1 MDSYDIRFWDIKK
14 LDTGTTA
21 RYRVRWAVDGRE
33 HCKSFKARPLADGF
47 LTGLKDAARDQRPFS
62 PRTGLPGAE
71 TTDGE
76 MTIWYEH
83 ARAYT
88 EAKWAALA
96 PVSRRSVAEAL
107 VTVTTALPSKE
118 PGAPE
123 PKVVRRAL
131 FAWAFNPATRDT
143 SPPPEIAAA
152 LDWAER
158 ASLLVGELEDTA
170 TVRLALA
177 ACARTLTGK
186 AAAGSTQRRKRSV
199 FYNALGY
206 AVDQGHLPANPVDRI
221 QWTTPAVAQ
230 SVDRRVVSP
239 IQARNLLAA
248 VRGLSGR
255 GAHLEAFYACLYYAA
270 LRPSEAVM
278 LRESD
283 LVLPAKGWGR
293 IDLAASA
300 SRAGRA
306 WTDHGTVRQERGLKH
321 RAAHETRTI
330 PIPPDLVKLLRAH
343 IKGYGTISD
352 GRIFQTARGGIIQ
365 DSAYSAVWAQAR
377 TKALTDAQCRSPLG
391 RRPYD
396 LRHAAVSL
404 WLNSGVPATEV
415 ARRAG
420 HGIAVL
426 LKIYA
431 HCIDGTPRRR
441 RRRNRA
447 GILNFTHRLGV
458 RSAVRPQHRVP
469 GEGRHGDG
477 LSDLELA
484 GGFGVQCPVN
494 VGWPGQCRRHG

>member
-1 MDSYDIRFWDIKK
+1 MDSYDVRFWDIRK
-14 LDTGTTA
+14 LGNGGTA
-21 RYRVRWAVDGRE
+21 RFRVRWAVDGRE

-47 LTGLKDAARDQRPFS
+47 LDGLKDAVRERRPFN
-62 PRTGLPGAE
+62 PRTGLPDAE
-71 TTDGE
+71 TIEEE
-76 MTIWYEH
+76 MITWYEH
-83 ARAYT
+83 ARAYA
-88 EAKWAALA
+88 EAKWPNLA

-107 VTVTTALPSKE
+107 VTVTIALTAKE

-123 PKVVRRAL
+123 GKVLRQAL

-143 SPPPEIAAA
+143 DPPPEIAAA

-158 ASLLVGELEDTA
+158 ASLPVAELEDTA

-177 ACARTLTGK
+177 ACARNLTGK
-186 AAAGSTQRRKRSV
+186 PAAGSTQRRKRSV

-206 AVDQGHLPANPVDRI
+206 AVEQGHLASNPVDRI

-230 SVDRRVVSP
+230 TVDRRVVVSP
-239 IQARNLLAA
+239 AQARDLLAA

-255 GAHLEAFYACLYYAA
+255 GEHLEAFYACLYYAA

-283 LVLPAKGWGR
+283 LHLPKNGWGR
-293 IDLAASA
+293 IVLATSA
-300 SRAGRA
+300 SRAGTA
-306 WTDHGTVRQERGLKH
+306 WTDHGTSRQERGLKH
-321 RAAHETRTI
+321 RADHETRTI

-343 IKGYGTISD
+343 IKRYGTTTD
-352 GRIFQTARGGIIQ
+352 GRIFQTARGGILQ
-365 DSAYSAVWAQAR
+365 DSAYGTVWTEAR
-377 TKALTDAQCRSPLG
+377 KQTLTPAQCRSPLG

-420 HGIAVL
+420 HGVAVL

-431 HCIDGTPRRR
+431 HCIDGQADAANKRITD
-441 RRRNRA
+441 A
-447 GILNFTHRLGV
+447 LGTQDTQPEPEPGDEGDDN
-458 RSAVRPQHRVP
+458 SAQA
-469 GEGRHGDG
+469 
-477 LSDLELA
+477 S
-484 GGFGVQCPVN
+484 
-494 VGWPGQCRRHG
+494 